1 MIIINFK
8 FARVVAFDRALVCVK
23 VDHILGAQL
32 RIIFVAFSLI
42 FGRRTLKKRIIETVL
57 LSTHNIC

>member
-1 MIIINFK
+1 MINFK
-8 FARVVAFDRALVCVK
+8 SARVVAFDRALVYVK

-32 RIIFVAFSLI
+32 RTIFVAFSLI
-42 FGRRTLKKRIIETVL
+42 FGRGTLKKRIIETVL